1 MKNFLLLVLSIISMN
16 VYAEINKC
24 VIGGKQIFQ
33 GAPCPAGTQQ
43 KFELTPD
50 ISYEK
55 QQAASEKLEADMKRW
70 KEEKQLKKAAE
81 DEERKIQAAEDLA
94 RNVGRRET
102 ETVYEK
108 ANDGRVGVR
117 YGVDYPIRKRPIIK
131 NKLKKKLK

>member
-33 GAPCPAGTQQ
+33 EAPCPTGTQQ

-108 ANDGRVGVR
+108 DNDGRVGVR